1 MTGRDGRPR
10 FPVSRIRN
18 LVRRRTAFAYVTS
31 GASRILV
38 GRLPFAPVSRV
49 DGHLLGFNRHDCRGN
64 PEPTP
69 CPSVDSNHLVPSPD
83 LYPWD
88 CALSRGLKRRGDS
101 HTDHLSKR
109 TSLLMVGVL
118 TLTSRRD
125 HSLTPR
131 GGSTPAVRLDHF
143 FTTVQLSAF
152 TCTGPTTYRHAEPAK
167 LRAMHGVDCGYFPG
181 PHRLLQF
188 EGHDLPVFYLK
199 VPRLPFRFPCC
210 VPLSGIEP
218 ALSTA
223 EVDDAPY
230 IHRGLL
236 PGVIRYPAHDG

>member
-10 FPVSRIRN
+10 FRVSRIRN

-49 DGHLLGFNRHDCRGN
+49 DGHLLGFNRHGDRWN

-167 LRAMHGVDCGYFPG
+167 LRAM
-181 PHRLLQF
+181 QTA
-188 EGHDLPVFYLK
+188 
-199 VPRLPFRFPCC
+199 
-210 VPLSGIEP
+210 VPLPLLRAPGGFEP
-218 ALSTA
+218 PA
-223 EVDDAPY
+223 APTGRLY
-230 IHRGLL
+230 LVGTSARGLV
-236 PGVIRYPAHDG
+236 PGVIRYPA